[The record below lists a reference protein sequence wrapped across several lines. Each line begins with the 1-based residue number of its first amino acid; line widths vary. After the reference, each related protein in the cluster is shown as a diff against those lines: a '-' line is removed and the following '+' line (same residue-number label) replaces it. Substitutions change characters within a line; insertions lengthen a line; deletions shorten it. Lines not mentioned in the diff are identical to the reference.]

1 MIRIVKLTFEE
12 NKITDF
18 LTFFDS
24 IKHIVN
30 NFPGCNGMKLLQD
43 IHNPHII
50 MTYSL
55 WEEEQDLENYR
66 VSPEF
71 QRIWGTIKPWFST
84 KAEAWSVDAYFD
96 GFVEK
101 PSTSEVK

>member
-1 MIRIVKLTFEE
+1 MIRIVKLTFAED
-12 NKITDF
+12 KINDF
-18 LTFFDS
+18 LTFFDT

-30 NFPGCNGMKLLQD
+30 HFPGCNGMKLLQD
-43 IHNPHII
+43 IHHPHIV

-55 WEEEQDLENYR
+55 WNEEQDLENYR

-71 QRIWGTIKPWFST
+71 QHIWGTIKPWFSQ

-96 GFVEK
+96 GFPEK
-101 PSTSEVK
+101 N

>member
-1 MIRIVKLTFEE
+1 MIRIVKLTFSED
-12 NKITDF
+12 KISDF
-18 LTFFDS
+18 LTFFDT

-43 IHNPHII
+43 IHQPNIV

-55 WEEEQDLENYR
+55 WNEELDLENYR
-66 VSPEF
+66 TSPEF
-71 QRIWGTIKPWFST
+71 QNIWSTIKPWFSE

-96 GFVEK
+96 GFLER
-101 PSTSEVK
+101 